1 MRRASGAPRSEI
13 KEEAEG
19 RGTFAEGEYPMSS
32 ARAPDLPPG
41 QINAKHE
48 GTQMTSTQGAL
59 AGIRVLDISR
69 ILGGPYCGQI
79 LGDHGADVL
88 KIEPPQGD
96 DTRTWGPP
104 FKDGVA
110 SYYHGLNRNKRV
122 QHLDFSTEEGR
133 AALLALVAEADVL
146 IENFKTGTMERWGI
160 GYETLSQRFPR
171 LVWCRVSGFG
181 ADGPLGALPGYD
193 AAVQAMT
200 GIMSVNGEAE
210 GGPLRVGLPV
220 VDMVTGLN
228 AVIGVLLALQERQ
241 RSGRGQ
247 FVEAALYDS
256 GISLL
261 HPHAANW
268 FMDGSAP
275 RRTGNAHPNIYPY
288 DALATGTDP
297 VFVAVGNDRQ
307 FASLCGC
314 IGLPAL
320 ATDPRFATAGVRSVN
335 RDALKQR
342 LETAM
347 AAFDG
352 RVLVEQLMAAGV
364 PAAPVL
370 PVAAALEHPH
380 TAHRGMVV
388 ELEGGY
394 RGIGAPVKLGRTPA
408 SYRHAP
414 LTPGDAFLP
423 RADDEATSTAAH

>member
-1 MRRASGAPRSEI
+1 
-13 KEEAEG
+13 
-19 RGTFAEGEYPMSS
+19 
-32 ARAPDLPPG
+32 
-41 QINAKHE
+41 
-48 GTQMTSTQGAL
+48 MTSTTSNTGAL

-88 KIEPPQGD
+88 KVEPPQGD

-104 FKDGVA
+104 FRDGVA
-110 SYYHGLNRNKRV
+110 SYYHGLNRNKRTMS
-122 QHLDFSTEEGR
+122 LDLGSEEGR
-133 AALLALVAEADVL
+133 EALLALVAEADVL

-160 GYETLSQRFPR
+160 GYDELSKRFPG

-200 GIMSVNGEAE
+200 GIMSINGEAS
-210 GGPLRVGLPV
+210 GDPLRVGLPV

-241 RSGRGQ
+241 RSGKGQ

-256 GISLL
+256 GLSLL

-268 FMDGSAP
+268 FMDGRKP
-275 RRTGNAHPNIYPY
+275 KRTGNAHPNIYPY
-288 DALATGTDP
+288 DALNTGTDP
-297 VFVAVGNDRQ
+297 IFLAVGNDRQ
-307 FASLCGC
+307 FASFCRV
-314 IGLPAL
+314 IGQAELAQDPLFRDAGSRSTNRVVLKEKLEAAL
-320 ATDPRFATAGVRSVN
+320 AS
-335 RDALKQR
+335 
-342 LETAM
+342 
-347 AAFDG
+347 FDG
-352 RVLVEQLMAAGV
+352 RTLVDQLMAAGV

-370 PVAAALEHPH
+370 PVDAALNHPH
-380 TAHRGMVV
+380 TAHREMVV

-394 RGIGAPVKLGRTPA
+394 RGIGAPVKLSRTPA

-414 LTPGDAFLP
+414 LTPGDGFLKAP
-423 RADDEATSTAAH
+423 DIVG